1 LVIDDLTST
10 ITNIATTTTTTGG
23 TTTTGA
29 GTTTTQQLR
38 TTTTTDPGG
47 TTTTTLVLGANLP
60 NTGGGQLIPILLSG
74 FGLMLLG
81 AGLILLAPR
90 RYPRWV
96 V

>member
-1 LVIDDLTST
+1 MVIDDLTST

-23 TTTTGA
+23 TTKTGA

-38 TTTTTDPGG
+38 